1 MFSSTFRNRCES
13 LPLLLSQWT
22 VEFSEPPQFS
32 RDSHVSD
39 VSVATGISGDT
50 LIRNVR
56 SVLDANILT
65 TASKE
70 LNESTELSL
79 NKCLTCKRLR
89 FRLATP
95 QVVKNAEK
103 EAESVSNT
111 VTHDRK
117 YYMECA
123 IVRIMKTRKVLKHNA
138 LISEVVEQT
147 RSRFTPDVAF
157 IKKSIEDLIEKLYI
171 QRTDQN
177 DEYQYLA

>member
-1 MFSSTFRNRCES
+1 
-13 LPLLLSQWT
+13 
-22 VEFSEPPQFS
+22 
-32 RDSHVSD
+32 VSD
-39 VSVATGISGDT
+39 VSIATGISGDA
-50 LIRNVR
+50 LLRNVR
-56 SVLDANILT
+56 SILDANILT
-65 TASKE
+65 SS
-70 LNESTELSL
+70 N
-79 NKCLTCKRLR
+79 KRLR